1 MVLYAP
7 PISPPVDAVEEFDR
21 FADQPEN
28 SGRDFEL
35 IAGRIVEKMVSRP
48 RQSSVAARLLILM
61 GSFVLQHKLGRV
73 TGADGGYQVGPE
85 RYIPDVAYI
94 SKSRQPLQPDE
105 AYNPLPPDLAVEVL
119 SPSNTDDEM
128 RIKIGNYSAAGTVVW
143 VLDPDRQRVEVY
155 QAGQPVTVLQLGAML
170 DGGAVLPGFAVALA
184 DLFAD

>member
-7 PISPPVDAVEEFDR
+7 PIDPPRDPAEDFEAFT
-21 FADQPEN
+21 QLPEN

-35 IAGRIVEKMVSRP
+35 IAGRIVEKMVSGP

-94 SKSRQPLQPDE
+94 SEACQPLQPDE

-119 SPSNTDDEM
+119 SPSNTDDDM
-128 RIKIGNYSAAGTVVW
+128 RIKIGNYIAAGTVVW
-143 VLDPDRQRVEVY
+143 VLAPDRQRVEVY
-155 QAGQPVTVLQLGAML
+155 RPGQAVTVLGITATL
-170 DGGAVLPGFAVALA
+170 DGGALLPGFAVALA